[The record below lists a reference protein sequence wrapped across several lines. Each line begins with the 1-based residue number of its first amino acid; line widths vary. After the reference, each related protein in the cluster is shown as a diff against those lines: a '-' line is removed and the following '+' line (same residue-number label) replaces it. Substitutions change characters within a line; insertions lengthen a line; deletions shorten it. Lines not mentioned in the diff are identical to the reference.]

1 MVNYLSHDVLVTG
14 QTVSLSPFA
23 TFREPRRSGD
33 LPKSAVRALQTLE
46 YLSIAARPLRAI
58 EIATALELSPS
69 SMSELLKSLTDWGY
83 LIFDPISK
91 LYHPSPRV
99 TRLARS
105 ANDEFG
111 GAGALDAL
119 LQSVLAAFG
128 LPVSISASQ
137 GSFIQII
144 DFLWP
149 PDLDPAELPYKAE
162 HSSPDPLALNIGVHS
177 PMFGSCAG
185 TAWLSTQSDQRIR
198 ETIKLCR
205 RDLGEFA
212 DREEDIIHR
221 LAEIGAQGYAFGGI
235 STDDGY
241 RGLSMPLPPTGHGL
255 VLILS
260 VIGPRERMEQDRQ
273 LIAEGLR
280 GMIAD
285 SRLAAA

>member
-14 QTVSLSPFA
+14 ETVSLSPFA

-111 GAGALDAL
+111 GAGALDTL
-119 LQSVLAAFG
+119 LQAALAAFG

-137 GSFIQII
+137 GSFIQVL
-144 DFLWP
+144 DLLWP

-162 HSSPDPLALNIGVHS
+162 HSSPDPFPLNSGVHS

-198 ETIKLCR
+198 ETIRLCR

-212 DREEDIIHR
+212 DREEDIIRR
-221 LAEIGAQGYAFGGI
+221 LAEIREQGYAFGGI
-235 STDDGY
+235 STDDNY
-241 RGLSMPLPPTGHGL
+241 RGLSMPLPPSAHGL

-260 VIGPRERMEQDRQ
+260 LIGPRERMERDRQ
-273 LIAEGLR
+273 LIAEALRALIANSGL
-280 GMIAD
+280 GTA
-285 SRLAAA
+285 